1 MATTFPSKCTPH
13 RAGTYRGISTSDVGP
28 DEQDL
33 TGSRNPEESMK
44 RDGEGVAVECD
55 GFGAGREDDT
65 QPNFPTG
72 ILHAGAEQAGD
83 DGPDAPFPGEVVCL
97 STKDGRKTKCNYD
110 CIWSNHVQ

>member
-1 MATTFPSKCTPH
+1 MRWLPLIP
-13 RAGTYRGISTSDVGP
+13 
-28 DEQDL
+28 EQPLVAKALHLQD
-33 TGSRNPEESMK
+33 REC
-44 RDGEGVAVECD
+44 VAVEGD

-83 DGPDAPFPGEVVCL
+83 DGPDAPFPEEVVRL
-97 STKDGRKTKCNYD
+97 SKKDGRKTKWNYD